1 MKKFSLKHAPK
12 TFSELVFPSPEMAE
26 RFGHYVD
33 GNSFGHI
40 LMHGPHGCAKTTIA
54 KMLPNAIVPGIDPN
68 DIQFISAAKD
78 ASVDKIRDLANSF
91 MIGTAFTPNSNRLFM
106 ILDEADTMSTEA
118 KTVLRGALEKNTE
131 NLMVILTSNDVSKF
145 DHGLFDR
152 CDPFDFSNGSVMTYL
167 PLAERVLRAENVALP
182 HDVVVDLVKQH
193 SSSIRQL
200 LRALETVVNGIH
212 KKQQQIAA

>member
-1 MKKFSLKHAPK
+1 MSIFFKKHAPK
-12 TFSELVFPSPEMAE
+12 TFDELVFPSTAIAE
-26 RFGHYVD
+26 KFGDYVD
-33 GNSFGHI
+33 GRSFAHI
-40 LMHGPHGCAKTTIA
+40 LMYGPHGCGKTTIA
-54 KMLPNAIVPGIDPN
+54 KMLPEAIVPGIDPN
-68 DIQFISAAKD
+68 DILFISAAKD

-91 MIGTAFTPNSNRLFM
+91 MIGTAFTPNSDRLFL

-118 KTVLRGALEKNTE
+118 KTVLRGALEKNAE
-131 NLMVILTSNDVSKF
+131 SLMVILTSNDVSKF

-167 PLAERVLRAENVALP
+167 PLAERVLRAENVAVP

-200 LRALETVVNGIH
+200 LRALEKVVLGIR
-212 KKQQQIAA
+212 KTQQQIAA